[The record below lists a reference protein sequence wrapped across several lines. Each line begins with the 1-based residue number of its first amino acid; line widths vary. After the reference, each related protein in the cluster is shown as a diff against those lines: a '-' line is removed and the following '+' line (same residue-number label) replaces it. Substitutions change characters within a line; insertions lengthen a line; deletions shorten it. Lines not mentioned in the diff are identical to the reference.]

1 MKVALVGAESTG
13 KTQLAGEL
21 AVQLRLQGKQV
32 AVVDE
37 ALRRWCEREGRAPRP
52 AEQLPIAQEQESRVD
67 LASHGDGVAN
77 DIVIADTTA
86 LMVAI
91 YSGMLFE
98 DGELLRFALER
109 QRRYDVT
116 LLTGLD
122 LPWVADGLQ
131 REGPLARDRVDA
143 QLRDLLTA
151 GGISFRVVYG
161 EGETRVANAL
171 AALGSAPQT
180 LGDPIAAE
188 AQSRPRRWQWN
199 CDKCSDPG
207 CEHRLFTLGPGAVPA
222 GSKIVSMRKSDR

>member
-13 KTQLAGEL
+13 KTQLAREL

-52 AEQLPIAQEQESRVD
+52 EELLPIAQEQESRVD
-67 LASHGDGVAN
+67 LASRDAGNAN
-77 DIVIADTTA
+77 TIVIADTTA

-91 YSGMLFE
+91 YSGMLLE

-109 QRRYDVT
+109 QRRYDLT

-122 LPWVADGLQ
+122 LPWVADGLR
-131 REGPLARDRVDA
+131 REGLLARDRVDA
-143 QLRDLLTA
+143 QLRDLLTSA
-151 GGISFRVVYG
+151 GIGFRLVYG
-161 EGETRVANAL
+161 QGESRVANAL
-171 AALGSAPQT
+171 AAIGSAPQIA
-180 LGDPIAAE
+180 GDSIAAQ
-188 AQSRPRRWQWN
+188 AQGRPRRWQWN

-207 CEHRLFTLGPGAVPA
+207 CEHRLFTLGSGAATA
-222 GSKIVSMRKSDR
+222 GSKMVSMSTSDR

>member
-21 AVQLRLQGKQV
+21 ALQLRLQGKQV

-37 ALRRWCEREGRAPRP
+37 GLRRWCEREGRAPRP
-52 AEQLPIAQEQESRVD
+52 AEQLPIAQEQENRVD
-67 LASHGDGVAN
+67 LASHGHGHGHAN
-77 DIVIADTTA
+77 GNAIVIADTTA

-98 DGELLRFALER
+98 DGELLRFALHR

-143 QLRDLLTA
+143 QLRNLLTA

-171 AALGSAPQT
+171 AAIGSAPRT
-180 LGDPIAAE
+180 LGDPIASE
-188 AQSRPRRWQWN
+188 TQSRPRRWQWN

-207 CEHRLFTLGPGAVPA
+207 CEHRLFTLGASSRPG
-222 GSKIVSMRKSDR
+222 RK